1 MRASIEPDM
10 SVHALSVMKEEAEL
24 KAEILD
30 SPELVARKVTFPPEA
45 EENGRSAGV
54 SPAENGGSAGGSP
67 AAAPGSG
74 TVNGEQSPDPHSRD
88 GSVAA

>member
-45 EENGRSAGV
+45 EENGRSAG
-54 SPAENGGSAGGSP
+54 GSP

-74 TVNGEQSPDPHSRD
+74 TVNGERSPDPHSRD